1 MDLKMQVQRSKSCL
15 TDVLHVMD
23 TFKEESEEKFQ
34 SSKAMR
40 KSGRI
45 NSLPIKVKPEQSLLS
60 PSDEN
65 MSRSRVV

>member
-1 MDLKMQVQRSKSCL
+1 
-15 TDVLHVMD
+15 MD

-40 KSGRI
+40 I

-60 PSDEN
+60 SSDEN
-65 MSRSRVV
+65 SVRLV